1 MKRIWTIWGI
11 TALTGVILVGA
22 VVWGAVAFAGY
33 ADGAASAAIGIFGGL
48 AAVAT
53 TCAVAVWLDDEV
65 PR

>member
-22 VVWGAVAFAGY
+22 VVWGAVACAGY
-33 ADGAASAAIGIFGGL
+33 AGGGPTAAIAIFGGIG
-48 AAVAT
+48 AVVAT
-53 TCAVAVWLDDEV
+53 CVVAVWLDEEV